1 MFDEAMLAMLT
12 DIRDI
17 SDSDRYEPGPI
28 KTVGGP
34 TGGYAI
40 RSPYNT
46 ECEWAVVGCLS
57 SVPATGS
64 QAAEQSSV
72 LLNLPNA
79 ARATF
84 TQQFTVGGFTGLSMI
99 FNVISLNG
107 GTAPTVTFKVSAV
120 GADGTL
126 VQLEQATALS
136 AAGVINYSIGV
147 GLDNKEFGNLIQVD
161 MVTTGAPTSI
171 NFSASIIGKQP
182 SIPQVATG
190 LVFISSNDPSVLTF
204 NTSPTLGL
212 SSAGSESS
220 NAMDGIVIPISSYQ
234 DFFPFEVWQPM
245 GRGANIY
252 IGIQS
257 PALSN
262 TYVMIAFRRLAKKYI
277 PTAPRPRPH
286 THVVQSRR
294 LMRMQPAESEFAAG
308 AHDRLPAPGQ
318 VYEHT
323 EVQPQ
328 DTPNIGNIARR
339 IINSRR

>member
-1 MFDEAMLAMLT
+1 MYDEAVLSLLAE
-12 DIRDI
+12 IRDI
-17 SDSDRYEPGPI
+17 SDSDRYEAGPI

-34 TGGYAI
+34 TGGYEI

-57 SVPATGS
+57 GVPATGA
-64 QAAEQSSV
+64 QATEQSVV
-72 LLNLPNA
+72 LLNLPSA

-84 TQQFTVGGFTGLSMI
+84 TQQFAVGGFLSLSMI
-99 FNVISLNG
+99 FNVTAITG
-107 GTAPTVTFKVSAV
+107 GAAPTVTFKVSAV

-126 VQLEQATALS
+126 VQLEQAAALS
-136 AAGVINYSIGV
+136 APGIINYSIGP

-161 MVTTGAPTSI
+161 MVLTGAPTSVT
-171 NFSASIIGKQP
+171 FSASIIGKQP
-182 SIPQVATG
+182 AIPQVSSG

-204 NTSPTLGL
+204 TSSPTLGL
-212 SSAGSESS
+212 SSAGAESS
-220 NAMDGIVIPISSYQ
+220 NAMDGITIPISSFQ

-257 PALSN
+257 PALAQ
-262 TYVMIAFRRLAKKYI
+262 TYVMIAFRRIAKKYI
-277 PTAPRPRPH
+277 PTAPRPKPH

-294 LMRMQPAESEFAAG
+294 NIRMQPGESEMEAG

-318 VYEHT
+318 RYEHT
-323 EVQPQ
+323 EIQPQ
-328 DTPNIGNIARR
+328 DTPNIGNIVRR
-339 IINSRR
+339 IYRGSR